1 MASMSP
7 KRICRGHRPDI
18 EVLHG
23 GERKAELRT
32 CGKFVGRFRSGGGYQ
47 GRQFAERPPTGAAEV
62 ASRLDG
68 PALSLIEAA
77 AVLAAPGIFGQRS
90 YFFAQRVI
98 DRDAQAVAIH
108 PDHHAT
114 KIGPMIRATLQDIVL
129 PLVNHFVRQGHDGFV
144 ARLRAVG
151 LKQHRRQSD
160 ATSSGWCLGGARE
173 RLSWPDAADKHA
185 GRGGQSA
192 APFNGNR
199 G

>member
-23 GERKAELRT
+23 GEGKAELRT
-32 CGKFVGRFRSGGGYQ
+32 CGRCVGRFRSGGGYH

-77 AVLAAPGIFGQRS
+77 AVLAAPGIFGQGRH
-90 YFFAQRVI
+90 FFSQRVI

-108 PDHHAT
+108 LGPSCDE
-114 KIGPMIRATLQDIVL
+114 IGPW
-129 PLVNHFVRQGHDGFV
+129 FG
-144 ARLRAVG
+144 
-151 LKQHRRQSD
+151 RRFKISYCH
-160 ATSSGWCLGGARE
+160 W
-173 RLSWPDAADKHA
+173 
-185 GRGGQSA
+185 
-192 APFNGNR
+192 
-199 G
+199 